1 MTRFHKGQSMVRMF
15 AVAGGIA
22 VVAIAAGSGVATT
35 AAPLPAADPVK
46 GKTVF
51 ARCAGCHSLAPT
63 GVSGIG
69 PNLVGVVGRR
79 AGSLPTYR
87 YSPAMKAAG
96 LRWDEASLSHFL
108 SGPTKTVPGTKM
120 MAAPIANPQDR
131 ANVIAYLKTGSAR

>member
-1 MTRFHKGQSMVRMF
+1 MTYVHKGPPMF
-15 AVAGGIA
+15 GAYAVACGIA
-22 VVAIAAGSGVATT
+22 AAAIGTAT
-35 AAPLPAADPVK
+35 AAAPSPAADPVK
-46 GKTVF
+46 GRTIF

-69 PNLVGVVGRR
+69 PNLAGVVGRR
-79 AGSLPTYR
+79 AGSLPAYR

-96 LRWDEASLSHFL
+96 LKWDEASLARFL